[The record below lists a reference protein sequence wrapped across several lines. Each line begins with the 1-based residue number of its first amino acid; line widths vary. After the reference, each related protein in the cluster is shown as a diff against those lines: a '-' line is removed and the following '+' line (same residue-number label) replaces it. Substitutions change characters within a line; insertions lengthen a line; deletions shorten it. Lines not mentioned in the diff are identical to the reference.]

1 MKNGVESIK
10 HRKTEGHDRLLL
22 RSSSIAI
29 AFLFNK
35 RDVNYTTNLY
45 SCASREKTENKFID
59 INKITHILASK

>member
-22 RSSSIAI
+22 RSSDTTI

-35 RDVNYTTNLY
+35 RDVCYTTNLY
-45 SCASREKTENKFID
+45 FCASHEKTENKFID
-59 INKITHILASK
+59 INKITHMLAHK